1 MPLMPV
7 AVSYFTGG
15 ALCLTAAF
23 QAGGS
28 VLSYSKSSISTPKIA
43 GVQRVEEEV
52 FSEAKAEGFVNFL
65 DEFAWADRAPNSDLL
80 SVFPFVHA

>member
-52 FSEAKAEGFVNFL
+52 FSEAKAEGFVNLL